1 MMYQKLT
8 LIGCPSSFT
17 VSVAERVAS
26 ERCQSTGQTVGYS
39 VRLESSSSNKTQLLF
54 CTPGVLMKRLNPQ
67 QRKND
72 YNNNGDDEDLD
83 AGGSI
88 HRLAEYTHIIMD
100 EIHERDKSTG
110 K

>member
-1 MMYQKLT
+1 M
-8 LIGCPSSFT
+8 
-17 VSVAERVAS
+17 
-26 ERCQSTGQTVGYS
+26 GYS

-54 CTPGVLMKRLNPQ
+54 CTPGVLMKRLTPQ

-72 YNNNGDDEDLD
+72 YNNNGDDEDLND
-83 AGGSI
+83 GGTSI

>member
-1 MMYQKLT
+1 MYQSLT
-8 LIGCPSSFT
+8 LIVDSLPLLLLT

-67 QRKND
+67 QND
-72 YNNNGDDEDLD
+72 NNGDEDLD
-83 AGGSI
+83 DGGSI

-110 K
+110 QYI

>member
-1 MMYQKLT
+1 ML
-8 LIGCPSSFT
+8 LLLT

-54 CTPGVLMKRLNPQ
+54 CTPGVLMKRLTPQ

-72 YNNNGDDEDLD
+72 YNNEDEDLD
-83 AGGSI
+83 DGGSSI

-110 K
+110 E

>member
-1 MMYQKLT
+1 
-8 LIGCPSSFT
+8 
-17 VSVAERVAS
+17 
-26 ERCQSTGQTVGYS
+26 
-39 VRLESSSSNKTQLLF
+39 
-54 CTPGVLMKRLNPQ
+54 MKRLTPQ

-72 YNNNGDDEDLD
+72 YNNEDEDLD
-83 AGGSI
+83 DGGSSI

>member
-1 MMYQKLT
+1 
-8 LIGCPSSFT
+8 
-17 VSVAERVAS
+17 
-26 ERCQSTGQTVGYS
+26 
-39 VRLESSSSNKTQLLF
+39 
-54 CTPGVLMKRLNPQ
+54 MKRLTPQ

-72 YNNNGDDEDLD
+72 YNNDGNYEDLND
-83 AGGSI
+83 EGGTSI

>member
-1 MMYQKLT
+1 M
-8 LIGCPSSFT
+8 
-17 VSVAERVAS
+17 
-26 ERCQSTGQTVGYS
+26 GYS

-54 CTPGVLMKRLNPQ
+54 CTPGVLMKRLTPQ

-72 YNNNGDDEDLD
+72 YNNDGNYEDLND
-83 AGGSI
+83 EGGTSI